1 MDRKLAGVLGRMV
14 SQSIRRTR
22 KNTWRFMIGL
32 SMLGLVII
40 ASASHANAATGLGTK
55 QTSTTSQ

>member
-1 MDRKLAGVLGRMV
+1 MDRKLAGVLGLMV

-22 KNTWRFMIGL
+22 KNTWRFLIGL

-40 ASASHANAATGLGTK
+40 ASASHANAATGSIETVGIA
-55 QTSTTSQ
+55 QAR

>member
-1 MDRKLAGVLGRMV
+1 MV

-22 KNTWRFMIGL
+22 KNTWRFLIGL

-40 ASASHANAATGLGTK
+40 ASASHANAAMGTID
-55 QTSTTSQ
+55 TTAVAQAR